1 MRYGQGVVLGTS
13 QTTASAAARARRLPS
28 PAARGSR
35 AAASARQS
43 TLRTANLALVARQV
57 LSSPTPISRA
67 DVAAMTGM
75 TRSTASRLAD
85 DLVGAGILTELDPAP
100 SSGPGRPAVPLAP
113 PRATFVAL
121 GLEVNVAHMA
131 VRAIDLSGELLT
143 ERVVLDDFS
152 GSDPAVALRR
162 LATLV
167 ADVLALPMI
176 RGARLVGAG
185 IALPGLVCDGV
196 LLRAPN
202 LGWSGVRPSEH
213 LASVLEGNG
222 LSLEVGNEASLGA
235 LTVGRSRPVLA
246 PQWPSFIYLSGEN
259 GIGAGI
265 VRDGQALE
273 GTNGFAG
280 EIGHVQIDPNGPLCS
295 CGNAGCL
302 ERYAGRRSIL
312 AAAGLAEDAHP
323 EELVAAWQA
332 GDDDARQAISSA
344 AHALGVGLGAA
355 VNLLDIPVVVLGGHL
370 APLAEVLR
378 PEVEEELGRRVL
390 ASRWTELEILQAGS
404 DQMPGAT
411 GAAWSLLETV
421 VADPSAWM

>member
-1 MRYGQGVVLGTS
+1 MVRSTS
-13 QTTASAAARARRLPS
+13 QTTASAAARARRS
-28 PAARGSR
+28 PARAGATRGARTT
-35 AAASARQS
+35 ASARQS

-67 DVAAMTGM
+67 DVAAATGM
-75 TRSTASRLAD
+75 TRSTASRLVD
-85 DLVGAGILTELDPAP
+85 ELVGTGILVELDPAP

-113 PRATFVAL
+113 PHATFVAL

-152 GSDPAVALRR
+152 DSDPTVVLRR
-162 LATLV
+162 LAALV
-167 ADVLALPMI
+167 ADVLALPTI
-176 RGARLVGAG
+176 RAARLVGAG
-185 IALPGLVCDGV
+185 IALPGLVSDGV

-202 LGWSGVRPSEH
+202 LGWSGVRPADH
-213 LASVLEGNG
+213 LASVLDGNR

-265 VRDGQALE
+265 VRDGQALA

-280 EIGHVQIDPNGPLCS
+280 EIGHVQVDPSGPLCT
-295 CGNAGCL
+295 CGNTGCL

-312 AAAGLAEDAHP
+312 TAAGLTEDARP

-332 GDDDARQAISSA
+332 GDVGARQAISAA

-378 PEVEEELGRRVL
+378 PEIEEELGKRVL
-390 ASRWTELEILQAGS
+390 ASQWTELEILQAGS

>member
-1 MRYGQGVVLGTS
+1 MVRSTS
-13 QTTASAAARARRLPS
+13 QTTAAAVAHAGHAPS

-67 DVAAMTGM
+67 DVAAVTGM
-75 TRSTASRLAD
+75 TRSTASRLTD
-85 DLVGAGILTELDPAP
+85 ELVGAGILTELDPAP

-113 PRATFVAL
+113 PHATFVAL

-152 GSDPAVALRR
+152 GSDPAVVLRR

-167 ADVLALPMI
+167 ADVLTLPLI

-185 IALPGLVCDGV
+185 IALPGLVSDGV

-202 LGWSGVRPSEH
+202 LGWSGVRPAEH
-213 LASVLEGNG
+213 LASVLEGNR

-265 VRDGQALE
+265 VHDGQAVA

-295 CGNAGCL
+295 CGNTGCL
-302 ERYAGRRSIL
+302 ERYAGRRAIL
-312 AAAGLAEDAHP
+312 ATAGLAEDARP
-323 EELVAAWQA
+323 EELVAAWQD
-332 GDDDARQAISSA
+332 GNDGARQAVSSA

-378 PEVEEELGRRVL
+378 PEIEAELGRRVL
-390 ASRWTELEILQAGS
+390 ASRWTGLEILQAGS

-411 GAAWSLLETV
+411 GAAWSLLEKV
-421 VADPSAWM
+421 VVDPSAWM